1 MEQEQE
7 TDFKGLLDRLE
18 IILDRLSKPRTYCS
32 KRRIRYH
39 KLGRKQLKLLRQVLE
54 PMDGY

>member
-18 IILDRLSKPRTYCS
+18 IILDRLSKPRTYCR

-54 PMDGY
+54 PMDG